1 MIFVLVE
8 KLYLKLRG
16 TNGTEQIRII
26 SQDTDYTRTLSEGWD
41 MMTYTVPDTRVLTL
55 YFLNDGVNRTIVI
68 KNAADFQIWHESF
81 GAWHCGT
88 ENENH
93 RCKLVQEGYLAW
105 GGKYKL
111 TIKPKGEFSKFKFA
125 CCALLNELCKD
136 FVAIHN

>member
-26 SQDTDYTRTLSEGWD
+26 SQDGDYTRTLSEGWD

-55 YFLNDGVNRTIVI
+55 YFLNDGVHRNIVL

-81 GAWHCGT
+81 GGWNCGT

-111 TIKPKGEFSKFKFA
+111 TIKPIGELSKFKFA